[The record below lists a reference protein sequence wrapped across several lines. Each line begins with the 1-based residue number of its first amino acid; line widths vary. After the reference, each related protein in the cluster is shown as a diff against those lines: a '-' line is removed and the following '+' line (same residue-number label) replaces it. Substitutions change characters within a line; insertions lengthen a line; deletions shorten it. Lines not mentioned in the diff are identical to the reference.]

1 MVLAVTSGV
10 YIVVFVW
17 YNAPTRII
25 MSVLASRL
33 LIVYSVLF
41 FKRVL
46 FVHSSEEEKIGSPF
60 VAKTV
65 KALPCEFP

>member
-10 YIVVFVW
+10 YIVVFVL
-17 YNAPTRII
+17 YNAPTRMI

-41 FKRVL
+41 FERVL
-46 FVHSSEEEKIGSPF
+46 LVHSSEEEKKI
-60 VAKTV
+60 VTL
-65 KALPCEFP
+65 LPKLWKIKEF